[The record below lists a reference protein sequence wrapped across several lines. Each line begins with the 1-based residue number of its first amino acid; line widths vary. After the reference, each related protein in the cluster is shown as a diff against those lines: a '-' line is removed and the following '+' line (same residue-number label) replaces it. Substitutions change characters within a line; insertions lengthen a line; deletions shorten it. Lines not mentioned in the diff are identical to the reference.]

1 VLYGSNAVDTKNV
14 KRDEQPRHHC
24 VAEMY
29 GVATI
34 SPENIAY
41 AAVVVSVRPHNRN
54 IRSLN
59 RTQLGEVLPII
70 KANVEYDRR
79 QIRLFNVLPTNRIKT
94 CGPRGS
100 MGQRHRCLVEHV
112 CNISNLWIVI

>member
-29 GVATI
+29 GVAMI

-41 AAVVVSVRPHNRN
+41 AAVVVSVRPHNCN

-59 RTQLGEVLPII
+59 RTQLGEALPII
-70 KANVEYDRR
+70 KANMEYDRR
-79 QIRLFNVLPTNRIKT
+79 QIRLFNLLPTDCIKT

-100 MGQRHRCLVEHV
+100 VGQRHHRLVEHV
-112 CNISNLWIVI
+112 CNTSNLRMVI